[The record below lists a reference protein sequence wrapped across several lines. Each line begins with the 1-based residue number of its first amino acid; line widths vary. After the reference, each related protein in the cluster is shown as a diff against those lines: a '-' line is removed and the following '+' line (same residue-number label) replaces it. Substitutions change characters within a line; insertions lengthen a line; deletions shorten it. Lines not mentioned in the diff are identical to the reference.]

1 VERADEAMEGAEEA
15 LRSNDL
21 AEAINQQSKAL
32 DALRNGVKA
41 LSDAVNDV
49 NPGQGEPG
57 QQSGQASGQGS
68 DPLGRQPGSSGM
80 SETGDSMLNDEDVY
94 RRARDLLDE
103 IRRRSGE
110 GARSDIEREY
120 LERLLDRF

>member
-1 VERADEAMEGAEEA
+1 MLPHAVEHLLNNVCEK
-15 LRSNDL
+15 
-21 AEAINQQSKAL
+21 IP
-32 DALRNGVKA
+32 
-41 LSDAVNDV
+41 AVSCC
-49 NPGQGEPG
+49 GR
-57 QQSGQASGQGS
+57 